1 MISTC
6 LPEEEVELKRQYRIA
21 LLLSFL
27 MLITKSRT
35 NTIIQFKVW
44 NKSLLAFSFRLTTLE
59 NKTKFRSSWW
69 IDVRPPQHTANEWKR
84 SVLFNSTS
92 FHGTKGRKKFFE
104 VAVWQLK
111 KNCVEINI
119 AAQHANLKA
128 IIYIQLWE
136 YERGLSFLQI
146 LIFNQLNHDGLIL
159 QIYI

>member
-1 MISTC
+1 M
-6 LPEEEVELKRQYRIA
+6 LYYFR
-21 LLLSFL
+21 FL
-27 MLITKSRT
+27 MLLTKSRT

-44 NKSLLAFSFRLTTLE
+44 NKSLIAFSFRLTTLE

-136 YERGLSFLQI
+136 CERGLSFLQI

-159 QIYI
+159 QIYT